1 MDDYTQKECNYERD
15 KALTECLEL
24 VIGLA
29 NRLEPMAAGDSTG
42 PRNGTL
48 LSVRQ
53 RLITIMDMLPAPEPL
68 TEAEQV
74 ARACTE
80 G

>member
-1 MDDYTQKECNYERD
+1 MDESTQKECNYERD

-29 NRLEPMAAGDSTG
+29 SRLEPMADGDATW
-42 PRNGTL
+42 PRVGTL
-48 LSVRQ
+48 MSVRQ
-53 RLITIMDMLPAPEPL
+53 RLITIMDMLPAPPL

>member
-15 KALTECLEL
+15 KT
-24 VIGLA
+24 LA
-29 NRLEPMAAGDSTG
+29 EVMEHFMEIAHRLQPMADGDATWS
-42 PRNGTL
+42 RVGTL
-48 LSVRQ
+48 MSVRQ
-53 RLITIMDMLPAPEPL
+53 RLVTIMDMLPAPEPL

-74 ARACTE
+74 QRACTE

>member
-15 KALTECLEL
+15 KALTECMEHFMEM
-24 VIGLA
+24 A
-29 NRLEPMAAGDSTG
+29 HRLEAMAAGDATW
-42 PRNGTL
+42 PRVGTL
-48 LSVRQ
+48 MSVRQ

-74 ARACTE
+74 QRACTE